1 MPRRS
6 TNCERAGFIARPSSR
21 RSDTPLRQR
30 AARRRAVPSFLRAQ
44 CAAVRP
50 SGSIIHVGRISRG
63 VLALRAARARA
74 AVGIT
79 LTIRQWKSRK
89 IELRGRRLDVA
100 WKRRRVRNGRGS
112 RRRFPG
118 RHGDARSLAGNRRC
132 GRACS
137 DKQHDDDGKRS
148 RRLRASRRCMRH
160 CNIRHHHRSSSV
172 RGTE

>member
-6 TNCERAGFIARPSSR
+6 TNCERAGFIARRWSR
-21 RSDTPLRQR
+21 RSGTPLRQR
-30 AARRRAVPSFLRAQ
+30 ATRRRAATSFFCAQRAT
-44 CAAVRP
+44 VRP
-50 SGSIIHVGRISRG
+50 SGPIIHVGRISRG
-63 VLALRAARARA
+63 VLPLCAGRARA

-89 IELRGRRLDVA
+89 IELRGWRLDVA
-100 WKRRRVRNGRGS
+100 WKRRRLRNGRGS
-112 RRRFPG
+112 RRRFLG
-118 RHGDARSLAGNRRC
+118 RHGDARFLARNRRC

-148 RRLRASRRCMRH
+148 RRLCASRRRIRH
-160 CNIRHHHRSSSV
+160 CNIRHRHRSSSV